1 MCLAVPA
8 EIVELTGETAM
19 VELSGNRLNVNVSLI
34 EQPALGDHVLVH
46 AGFAIAKLSEEE
58 LADTLSAFEMLEE
71 ARDEEEG

>member
-58 LADTLSAFEMLEE
+58 LVDTLSAFEMLEE

>member
-8 EIVELTGETAM
+8 QIVEVSGETAT

-34 EQPALGDHVLVH
+34 EEPALGDHVLVH
-46 AGFAIAKLSEEE
+46 AGFAITKLSEQE

-71 ARDEEEG
+71 VRDEEEG

>member
-8 EIVELTGETAM
+8 EIVELTGQTAM

-46 AGFAIAKLSEEE
+46 AGFAIAKLSGEE